1 MLEVLGTG
9 RAPAT
14 SAVDRGEAGDVRVLL
29 IVARHESQLFLRT
42 CIRFFGQRGIEVLL
56 DRRRGQ
62 RRQTTARCQH
72 DRRRADRRHSVA
84 HWEDLHHHPVTIVP
98 VLPAGRDVIRLP
110 HPTSSGEDIME
121 TIEDFTHTKARLD
134 EWTREGQ
141 QLIGHVIPSLIDDCH
156 SHHQLVLR
164 LRQEIK
170 DKDAEIATLRSE
182 IDELKRE
189 RTELA
194 EATSTYLNE
203 INRITTEVARRLRG
217 PDERVRAKSSLRAV

>member
-1 MLEVLGTG
+1 MVEVLGTG
-9 RAPAT
+9 RAP
-14 SAVDRGEAGDVRVLL
+14 VDRGEADDVRLLL
-29 IVARHESQLFLRT
+29 IVARHEAHLFLRT
-42 CIRFFGQRGIEVLL
+42 CIRFFGLRGIAVML

-62 RRQTTARCQH
+62 RRQTTACCQH
-72 DRRRADRRHSVA
+72 DRRRADRRHSTG
-84 HWEDLHHHPVTIVP
+84 HWEDLHHHPVVIVP
-98 VLPAGRDVIRLP
+98 VIRAGRDVTGSP

-121 TIEDFTHTKARLD
+121 TIEDFTHTKSRLD

-141 QLIGHVIPSLIDDCH
+141 QLIGHVVPSLLDDCH
-156 SHHQLVLR
+156 SHRQQVQR

-170 DKDAEIATLRSE
+170 DKDVEIAALRSE

-189 RTELA
+189 RTEMA

-217 PDERVRAKSSLRAV
+217 TDERVRAKSSLRAV